1 MPSSRRGRFYLVW
14 ILLGLLAPSCHL
26 GAADAWEAA
35 KARHAWTW
43 FALSEAQA
51 VEQARRLGGTLVIGQ
66 RDGQPPAEAA
76 APPPGLVVTVHL
88 HTGRVLWAQMVQDRK
103 VRSEGVG
110 QVTLLPWLGLP
121 EAEAQ
126 AQVRAAG
133 RAVRVVARDGQD
145 FPVTLDFN
153 AERVNL
159 HVMKGVVVAIT
170 PG

>member
-1 MPSSRRGRFYLVW
+1 MIPSRPVWSSYVW
-14 ILLGLLAPSCHL
+14 ILLGLLWSSHPLA
-26 GAADAWEAA
+26 AADAWEAA

-43 FALSEAQA
+43 FALGEAQA
-51 VEQARRLGGTLVIGQ
+51 TEQARRLGGTLVIAQ
-66 RDGQPPAEAA
+66 RDGQPQAA
-76 APPPGLVVTVHL
+76 PTPPPPGLVVSVHL
-88 HTGRVLWAQMVQDRK
+88 HTGRVLWAQTVQDGK
-103 VRSEGVG
+103 VLSEGV
-110 QVTLLPWLGLP
+110 VEVALLPWLGLP

-133 RAVRVVARDGQD
+133 RAVRVIARDGEN

-159 HVMKGVVVAIT
+159 HVVKGVVVAIT